1 MTSRIAALVV
11 ILPLATATPGLG
23 QQAEE
28 FADSTLT
35 REQWQQRVEKARRQS
50 EEFVANMCAQPAVP
64 LAPEEKEKEAADR
77 AINDPTLQ
85 HGDIVITN
93 KGFVVFTGRSEQHEP
108 GDFQQ
113 APNPPPRP

>member
-1 MTSRIAALVV
+1 M
-11 ILPLATATPGLG
+11 
-23 QQAEE
+23 
-28 FADSTLT
+28 
-35 REQWQQRVEKARRQS
+35 EKARRQS